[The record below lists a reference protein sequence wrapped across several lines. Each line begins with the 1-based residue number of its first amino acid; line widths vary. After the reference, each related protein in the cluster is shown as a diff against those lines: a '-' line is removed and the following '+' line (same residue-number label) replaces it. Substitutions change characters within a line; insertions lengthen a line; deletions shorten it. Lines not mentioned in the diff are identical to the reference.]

1 MREFLKK
8 WDLSA
13 IYQIALVILDVC
25 FINLCSVAALLVRF
39 ELSAVPVEYWES
51 VRSMMIPNTIVT
63 IGIFTVCRLY
73 RSLWRF
79 ASAKELLYI
88 GEACIGSFLFNAAA
102 YFLTYKEIYRSYFV
116 IYTIGLFLCTC
127 IGRFSY
133 RFVRMIYRSSVHS
146 ENVRRTM
153 IVGAGEAC
161 NVVMKELEMSKQ
173 LDAKICCIIDDDPR
187 KAGTYIHGVKVVG
200 GRDKILENVEKY
212 KINEIILQCQV
223 PKRKRSRRSLE
234 SVRIPMQI

>member
-1 MREFLKK
+1 MREFVKK

-39 ELSAVPVEYWES
+39 ELLSS
-51 VRSMMIPNTIVT
+51 SS
-63 IGIFTVCRLY
+63 GILGVGSKYDDSKYDRDDRDFSRMQALSK
-73 RSLWRF
+73 SLEICKCER
-79 ASAKELLYI
+79 APIYI

-133 RFVRMIYRSSVHS
+133 RFVRMIYRSSVHG
-146 ENVRRTM
+146 EHMRRTM

-173 LDAKICCIIDDDPR
+173 LDAKVCCIIDDDPR

-200 GRDKILENVEKY
+200 GRDKILAK
-212 KINEIILQCQV
+212 
-223 PKRKRSRRSLE
+223 
-234 SVRIPMQI
+234 M

>member
-1 MREFLKK
+1 MREFVKK

-116 IYTIGLFLCTC
+116 IYTIGLLSLCQ
-127 IGRFSY
+127 
-133 RFVRMIYRSSVHS
+133 
-146 ENVRRTM
+146 ND
-153 IVGAGEAC
+153 
-161 NVVMKELEMSKQ
+161 LSKQ
-173 LDAKICCIIDDDPR
+173 CSWRTYAAHDDR
-187 KAGTYIHGVKVVG
+187 RCGRGVQC
-200 GRDKILENVEKY
+200 RDE
-212 KINEIILQCQV
+212 
-223 PKRKRSRRSLE
+223 RT
-234 SVRIPMQI
+234 

>member
-102 YFLTYKEIYRSYFV
+102 YFLTYI
-116 IYTIGLFLCTC
+116 
-127 IGRFSY
+127 
-133 RFVRMIYRSSVHS
+133 
-146 ENVRRTM
+146 RT
-153 IVGAGEAC
+153 
-161 NVVMKELEMSKQ
+161 SQ
-173 LDAKICCIIDDDPR
+173 
-187 KAGTYIHGVKVVG
+187 T
-200 GRDKILENVEKY
+200 
-212 KINEIILQCQV
+212 
-223 PKRKRSRRSLE
+223 
-234 SVRIPMQI
+234 RI

>member
-73 RSLWRF
+73 RKSLEICKCERAPLYWR
-79 ASAKELLYI
+79 
-88 GEACIGSFLFNAAA
+88 GM
-102 YFLTYKEIYRSYFV
+102 
-116 IYTIGLFLCTC
+116 
-127 IGRFSY
+127 Y
-133 RFVRMIYRSSVHS
+133 RFLSF
-146 ENVRRTM
+146 
-153 IVGAGEAC
+153 
-161 NVVMKELEMSKQ
+161 
-173 LDAKICCIIDDDPR
+173 
-187 KAGTYIHGVKVVG
+187 
-200 GRDKILENVEKY
+200 
-212 KINEIILQCQV
+212 
-223 PKRKRSRRSLE
+223 
-234 SVRIPMQI
+234 

>member
-88 GEACIGSFLFNAAA
+88 GEACIVPFFLMRQPIF
-102 YFLTYKEIYRSYFV
+102 
-116 IYTIGLFLCTC
+116 
-127 IGRFSY
+127 
-133 RFVRMIYRSSVHS
+133 
-146 ENVRRTM
+146 
-153 IVGAGEAC
+153 
-161 NVVMKELEMSKQ
+161 
-173 LDAKICCIIDDDPR
+173 
-187 KAGTYIHGVKVVG
+187 
-200 GRDKILENVEKY
+200 
-212 KINEIILQCQV
+212 
-223 PKRKRSRRSLE
+223 
-234 SVRIPMQI
+234 